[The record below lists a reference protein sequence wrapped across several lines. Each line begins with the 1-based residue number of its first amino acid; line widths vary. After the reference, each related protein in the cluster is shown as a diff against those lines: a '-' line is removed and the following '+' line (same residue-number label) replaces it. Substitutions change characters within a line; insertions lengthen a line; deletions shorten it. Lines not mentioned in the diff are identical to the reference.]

1 MITDVAI
8 TGLTK
13 AMDSLKASIESAFV
27 FAQKAEKSSL
37 ALGMSF
43 GQASDQ
49 LDGTMKGLRG
59 DLNERFAG
67 AIAGLEAGLQGN
79 TKGIARLINQQR
91 LTGTASAK
99 TAEAFA
105 KMEMTL
111 GLSREATNQLASNM
125 VELGAEFQIS
135 TDNLVGAIDMLEEFF
150 PAQKLAGMGEEV
162 IEAVGTL
169 QAELGTS
176 MAGPFKSVMNMI
188 FDTSM
193 EGYENLIKLGIGNVR
208 EQLGA
213 TKDVAANVRIF
224 KDAIEKAS
232 TNFKDFAEGTGD
244 FYSMFGVATD
254 NFGRHAKHLIT
265 IQDAFGQRVR
275 VEGDQTAD
283 FGDQL
288 SVLTAEILLPLQDAF
303 TELFPAIKNIVKVIA
318 TNLREVLESLVL
330 RGKELY
336 VRFGGIEGIVEKAKE
351 KFAELKDYITE
362 TLIPG
367 IKKFIYK
374 VRTIMEPM
382 IIFLKITFSVLRIKF
397 ESTFRTIETFK
408 NVISK
413 AKDVLVSFV
422 QAIGRMLASIS
433 EKFDWIPGSGFLGD
447 MGKFLEDLGKEDIK
461 TGPGSNDQKKKT
473 TEEQILEEFE
483 KLVQRDEKA
492 LALSNKTAKNTEEL
506 NRKTPD
512 IETSPQF
519 LDETANMLGRSIE
532 AILGIGVDDTQSRI
546 LEAVEVTAAATTKT
560 AEQEGSGGGPIDI
573 GS

>member
-99 TAEAFA
+99 TAEVFA
-105 KMEMTL
+105 KMEMTM

-135 TDNLVGAIDMLEEFF
+135 TDNLVGAVDMLEEFF

-162 IEAVGTL
+162 IEAVTIL
-169 QAELGTS
+169 QTELGSS
-176 MAGPFKSVMNMI
+176 MAKPFKSVMSMI

-193 EGYENLIKLGIGNVR
+193 EGYGNLIKLGIGNVR

-213 TKDVAANVRIF
+213 TKDVTANVKLL
-224 KDAIEKAS
+224 KDAIEKGS
-232 TNFKDFAEGTGD
+232 TSFRGIADGSRD
-244 FYSMFGVATD
+244 FYTMFGVATD
-254 NFGRHAKHLIT
+254 TFGKHAKDIVT
-265 IQDAFGQRVR
+265 IQDAFGKRVR

-288 SVLTAEILLPLQDAF
+288 SILRAEILLPFQDAF

-318 TNLREVLESLVL
+318 TNLRGVLESLVL

-367 IKKFIYK
+367 IKNFIYK
-374 VRTIMEPM
+374 VRTVMEPM

-408 NVISK
+408 NAISLT
-413 AKDVLVSFV
+413 KDVLVSFV
-422 QAIGRMLASIS
+422 QAIGSMLTTIS

-461 TGPGSNDQKKKT
+461 TGPGSNYQKKKT

-483 KLVQRDEKA
+483 KLAQRDEKA

-546 LEAVEVTAAATTKT
+546 LEAVEVTATATTKT